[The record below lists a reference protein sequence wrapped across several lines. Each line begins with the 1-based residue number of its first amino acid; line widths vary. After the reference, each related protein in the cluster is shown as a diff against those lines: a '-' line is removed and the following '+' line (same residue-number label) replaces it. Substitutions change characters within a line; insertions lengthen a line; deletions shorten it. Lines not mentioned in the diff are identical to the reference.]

1 MSIFPVQTP
10 RDLSTM
16 YCRGLLLLTASRCHP
31 EGFNKRTLQ
40 GTAHINVGNTAGP
53 HSMVYRWRPGL
64 WAGSTDSAQPA
75 MSWPLGKVQRMP
87 PQYQAKFSL
96 SCSLYIIESVSIKLF
111 SICISCTLNL
121 HSPEF
126 LRFWGSTAGKWCKCI
141 PCQHRKTRWEAGC
154 LKAEAGGFE
163 LSVQY

>member
-1 MSIFPVQTP
+1 MDLSNVFSNVVSNIVIILFEMSIFPVQTP

-75 MSWPLGKVQRMP
+75 MSWLLGKVQRMP
-87 PQYQAKFSL
+87 PQYQGAKTAVLGTSTQL
-96 SCSLYIIESVSIKLF
+96 TTGLF
-111 SICISCTLNL
+111 HC
-121 HSPEF
+121 
-126 LRFWGSTAGKWCKCI
+126 
-141 PCQHRKTRWEAGC
+141 
-154 LKAEAGGFE
+154 
-163 LSVQY
+163 